1 MRLDEPAEI
10 CQMRQLALSP
20 QQQPAEFLLKLLDRP
35 GQGRLRHP
43 ALLGRAGEIQ
53 RVSYREK
60 VAHLV
65 HFHT

>member
-35 GQGRLRHP
+35 GQGRL
-43 ALLGRAGEIQ
+43 
-53 RVSYREK
+53 
-60 VAHLV
+60 
-65 HFHT
+65 